1 MGRANLMSENP
12 NPEPRT
18 DQQPESV
25 TPPQPVSEP
34 TVPPIATPPAADPI
48 DYKEKFSQSSA
59 ENQILLGRIKELEGN
74 PRKELTTEPT
84 DSDLAAA
91 IPGWEYM
98 DEGQK
103 AVARIA
109 YSGQRIARDLAAERD
124 ENRQK
129 HQWNT
134 DVDLFI
140 AQNPSL
146 QGKERDFR
154 DFANK
159 PSHRGAPLDVLKDA
173 FAQRTAT
180 PTTPMNPNPQ
190 PQPSAPG
197 LEPGNGGPREIEKPK
212 QLDADQLKTLRETDE
227 RAYNEYVRTHDIDPD
242 QL

>member
-1 MGRANLMSENP
+1 MAEPIHTPENGTETDPKDPITPSEP
-12 NPEPRT
+12 ASDP
-18 DQQPESV
+18 
-25 TPPQPVSEP
+25 TPTAPAAPQPDETE
-34 TVPPIATPPAADPI
+34 TVDFWKKKATEQA
-48 DYKEKFSQSSA
+48 A
-59 ENQILLGRIKELEGN
+59 ENIVLNAKLKQNGG
-74 PRKELTTEPT
+74 RKELTNEPT
-84 DSDLAAA
+84 DSDLQAA

-129 HQWNT
+129 QQWNT

-173 FAQRTAT
+173 FAQRTAQ
-180 PTTPMNPNPQ
+180 PSNPMNPNPP

-197 LEPGNGGPREIEKPK
+197 LEQGNGGPRVTEQPK
-212 QLDADQLKTLRETDE
+212 QLDAEQLKTLRETDE
-227 RAYNEYVRTHDIDPD
+227 RAYNEYVRTHDIDID
-242 QL
+242 QLLA